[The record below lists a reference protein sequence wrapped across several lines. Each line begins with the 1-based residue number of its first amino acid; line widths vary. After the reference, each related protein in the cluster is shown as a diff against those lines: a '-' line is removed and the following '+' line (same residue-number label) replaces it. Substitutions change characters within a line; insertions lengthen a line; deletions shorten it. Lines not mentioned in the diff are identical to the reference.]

1 MEFYF
6 NEIPLFNE
14 SKINMIKVLIK
25 MIRRNRMLSN
35 SKLGFGLMRL
45 PKDKQSQIKLDE
57 VQRMVDSYMERG
69 FNYFDTAYVYEGSEE
84 AIRQTL
90 VEKYP
95 RDVYTLADKLPAWK
109 LTCQEDAERIFQESL
124 NRTGVDYFDFYL
136 LHSVEKS
143 HYPTYEKYQCFDF
156 IQEMK
161 KQGKIKYMGFSFHD
175 DADFLDKVL
184 TEHPEIDFVQLQ
196 LNYLDWENGVIQ
208 SRRNYE
214 VARKHHKPIIVME
227 PIKGGTLASFS
238 DDIERIYKDYAP
250 QKSIA
255 SWAMRYVA
263 SLDGV
268 MTILSGMS
276 NAQQMNDN
284 LDTMTHFEKINNEE
298 AKLIKQVTDQVLSY
312 PTIPCT
318 KCRYCTP
325 VCPMHIQ
332 IPDLFTAYNSA
343 KMYGENRRYQTYYKD
358 HSTGDYQPAKACIA
372 CGQCESVCPQHL
384 EIISL
389 LKEVSEVFDS

>member
-1 MEFYF
+1 MKFYF

-45 PKDKQSQIKLDE
+45 PKDKQGQIKLDE

-109 LTCQEDAERIFQESL
+109 LTCQEDVERIFQESL
-124 NRTGVDYFDFYL
+124 NRTGADYFDFYL

-214 VARKHHKPIIVME
+214 VARKHHKPIVVME

-238 DDIERIYKDYAP
+238 DDIEKIYKDYAP

-255 SWAMRYVA
+255 SWALRYVA

-325 VCPMHIQ
+325 GCPMHIQ

-343 KMYGENRRYQTYYKD
+343 KMYGENRRYDTYYKD
-358 HSTGDYQPAKACIA
+358 HSTGDYQPAKACIV

>member
-45 PKDKQSQIKLDE
+45 PKDKQGQIKLDE

-109 LTCQEDAERIFQESL
+109 LTCQEDVERIFQESL

-227 PIKGGTLASFS
+227 PVKGGTLASFS

-255 SWAMRYVA
+255 SWALRYVA

-325 VCPMHIQ
+325 GCPMHIQ

>member
-45 PKDKQSQIKLDE
+45 PKDKQGQIKLDE

-109 LTCQEDAERIFQESL
+109 LTCQEDVERIFQESL

-227 PIKGGTLASFS
+227 PVKGGTLASFS
-238 DDIERIYKDYAP
+238 DDIEKIYKDYAP

-255 SWAMRYVA
+255 SWALRYVA
-263 SLDGV
+263 SLEGV

-325 VCPMHIQ
+325 GCPMHIQ

>member
-6 NEIPLFNE
+6 NEIPLFNK

-45 PKDKQSQIKLDE
+45 PKDKQGQIKLDE

-109 LTCQEDAERIFQESL
+109 LTCQEDVERIFQESL

-196 LNYLDWENGVIQ
+196 LNYLDWKNGVIQ

-227 PIKGGTLASFS
+227 PVKGGTLASFS

-255 SWAMRYVA
+255 SWALRYVA

-325 VCPMHIQ
+325 GCPMHIQ

>member
-6 NEIPLFNE
+6 NEIPLFNK

-25 MIRRNRMLSN
+25 MVRRNRMLSN

-45 PKDKQSQIKLDE
+45 PKDKQGQIKLDE
-57 VQRMVDSYMERG
+57 VQRMVDSYMETG

-109 LTCQEDAERIFQESL
+109 LTCQEDVERIFQESL

-227 PIKGGTLASFS
+227 PVKGGTLASFS
-238 DDIERIYKDYAP
+238 DDIEKIYKDYAP

-255 SWAMRYVA
+255 SWALRYVA

-268 MTILSGMS
+268 MTILSGIS

-284 LDTMTHFEKINNEE
+284 LDTMAHFEKINDEE

-325 VCPMHIQ
+325 GCPMHIQ

>member
-45 PKDKQSQIKLDE
+45 PKDKQGQIKLDE

-109 LTCQEDAERIFQESL
+109 LTCQEDVERIFQESL

-238 DDIERIYKDYAP
+238 DDIERIYKDYTP

-325 VCPMHIQ
+325 GCPMRIQ

>member
-45 PKDKQSQIKLDE
+45 PKDKQGQIKLDE

-109 LTCQEDAERIFQESL
+109 LTCQEDVERIFQESL

-214 VARKHHKPIIVME
+214 VARKHHKPIVVME
-227 PIKGGTLASFS
+227 PVKGGTLASFS
-238 DDIERIYKDYAP
+238 DDIEKIYKDYAP

-255 SWAMRYVA
+255 SWALRYIA

-325 VCPMHIQ
+325 GCPMHIQ

>member
-6 NEIPLFNE
+6 NEIPLFNK

-45 PKDKQSQIKLDE
+45 PKDKQGQIKLDE

-109 LTCQEDAERIFQESL
+109 LTCQEDVERIFQESL

-196 LNYLDWENGVIQ
+196 LNYLDWKNGVIQ

-227 PIKGGTLASFS
+227 PVKGRTLASFS

-255 SWAMRYVA
+255 SWALRYVA
-263 SLDGV
+263 SLEGV

-325 VCPMHIQ
+325 GCPMHIQ

-343 KMYGENRRYQTYYKD
+343 KMYGENRRYDTYYKD

>member
-45 PKDKQSQIKLDE
+45 PKDKQGQIKLDE

-109 LTCQEDAERIFQESL
+109 LTCQEDVERIFQESL

-214 VARKHHKPIIVME
+214 VARKHHKPIVVME
-227 PIKGGTLASFS
+227 PIK
-238 DDIERIYKDYAP
+238 
-250 QKSIA
+250 
-255 SWAMRYVA
+255 
-263 SLDGV
+263 
-268 MTILSGMS
+268 
-276 NAQQMNDN
+276 
-284 LDTMTHFEKINNEE
+284 
-298 AKLIKQVTDQVLSY
+298 
-312 PTIPCT
+312 
-318 KCRYCTP
+318 
-325 VCPMHIQ
+325 
-332 IPDLFTAYNSA
+332 
-343 KMYGENRRYQTYYKD
+343 
-358 HSTGDYQPAKACIA
+358 
-372 CGQCESVCPQHL
+372 
-384 EIISL
+384 EIGRAH
-389 LKEVSEVFDS
+389 V

>member
-109 LTCQEDAERIFQESL
+109 LTCQEDVERIFQESL

-214 VARKHHKPIIVME
+214 VARKHHKPIVVME

-238 DDIERIYKDYAP
+238 DDIEKIYKDYAP

-255 SWAMRYVA
+255 SWALRYIA
-263 SLDGV
+263 SLEGV

-325 VCPMHIQ
+325 GCPMHIQ

>member
-6 NEIPLFNE
+6 NEIPLFNK
-14 SKINMIKVLIK
+14 SKINMIKVIIK

-45 PKDKQSQIKLDE
+45 PKDKQGQIKLDE

-109 LTCQEDAERIFQESL
+109 LTCQEDVERIFQESL

-227 PIKGGTLASFS
+227 PVKGGTLASFS
-238 DDIERIYKDYAP
+238 DDIEKIYKDYAP

-255 SWAMRYVA
+255 SWALRYVA
-263 SLDGV
+263 SLEGV

-325 VCPMHIQ
+325 GCPMHIQ

>member
-6 NEIPLFNE
+6 NEIPLFNK
-14 SKINMIKVLIK
+14 SKINMIKVHIK
-25 MIRRNRMLSN
+25 MIRRNRMLSK

-45 PKDKQSQIKLDE
+45 PKDKQGQIKLDE

-109 LTCQEDAERIFQESL
+109 LACQEDVERIFQESL

-263 SLDGV
+263 SLEGV

-325 VCPMHIQ
+325 GCPMHIQ

>member
-45 PKDKQSQIKLDE
+45 PKDKQGQIKLDE

-109 LTCQEDAERIFQESL
+109 LTCQEDVERIFQESL

-214 VARKHHKPIIVME
+214 VARKHHKPIVVME

-238 DDIERIYKDYAP
+238 DDIEKIYKNYAP

-255 SWAMRYVA
+255 SWALRYVA

-325 VCPMHIQ
+325 GCPMHIQ

-343 KMYGENRRYQTYYKD
+343 KMYGENRRYDTYYKD

>member
-45 PKDKQSQIKLDE
+45 PKDKQGQIKLDE

-109 LTCQEDAERIFQESL
+109 LACQEDVERIFQESL

-227 PIKGGTLASFS
+227 PVKGGTLASFS

-255 SWAMRYVA
+255 SWALRYVA

-325 VCPMHIQ
+325 GCPMHIQ

>member
-45 PKDKQSQIKLDE
+45 PKDKQGQIKLDE

-109 LTCQEDAERIFQESL
+109 LACQEDVERIFQESL

-143 HYPTYEKYQCFDF
+143 HYPTYEKYQCSDF

-227 PIKGGTLASFS
+227 PVKGGTLASFS
-238 DDIERIYKDYAP
+238 DDIEKIYKDYAP

-325 VCPMHIQ
+325 GCPMRIQ

>member
-6 NEIPLFNE
+6 NEIPLFNK

-45 PKDKQSQIKLDE
+45 PKDKQGQIKLDE

-84 AIRQTL
+84 AIRQTF

-109 LTCQEDAERIFQESL
+109 LTCQEDVERIFQESL

-214 VARKHHKPIIVME
+214 VARKHHKPIVVME
-227 PIKGGTLASFS
+227 PVKGGTLASFS

-255 SWAMRYVA
+255 SWALRYVA

-325 VCPMHIQ
+325 GCPMHIQ

>member
-45 PKDKQSQIKLDE
+45 PKDKQGQIKLDE

-109 LTCQEDAERIFQESL
+109 LACQEDVERIFQESL

-227 PIKGGTLASFS
+227 PVKGGTLASFS
-238 DDIERIYKDYAP
+238 DDIEKIYKDYAP

-255 SWAMRYVA
+255 SWALRYVA

-276 NAQQMNDN
+276 NAQQMNDH

-325 VCPMHIQ
+325 GCPMRIQ

>member
-45 PKDKQSQIKLDE
+45 PKDKQGQIKLDE

-109 LTCQEDAERIFQESL
+109 LTCQEDVERIFQESL

-214 VARKHHKPIIVME
+214 VARKHHKPIVVME
-227 PIKGGTLASFS
+227 PVKGGTLASFS
-238 DDIERIYKDYAP
+238 DDIEKIYKDYAP

-255 SWAMRYVA
+255 SWALRYVA

-325 VCPMHIQ
+325 GCPMHIQ

>member
-6 NEIPLFNE
+6 NEIPLFNK

-45 PKDKQSQIKLDE
+45 PKDKQGQIKLDE

-109 LTCQEDAERIFQESL
+109 LTCQEDVERIFQESL

-214 VARKHHKPIIVME
+214 VARKHHKPIVVME
-227 PIKGGTLASFS
+227 PVKGGTLASFS
-238 DDIERIYKDYAP
+238 DDIEKIYKDYAP

-255 SWAMRYVA
+255 SWALRYVA

-325 VCPMHIQ
+325 GCPMHIQ

>member
-45 PKDKQSQIKLDE
+45 PKDKQGQIKLDE

-109 LTCQEDAERIFQESL
+109 LTCQEDVERIFQESL
-124 NRTGVDYFDFYL
+124 NRTGVDYFDYYL

-214 VARKHHKPIIVME
+214 VARKHHKPIVVME

-238 DDIERIYKDYAP
+238 DDIEKIYKDYAP

-255 SWAMRYVA
+255 SWALRYIA
-263 SLDGV
+263 SLEGV

-325 VCPMHIQ
+325 GCPMHIQ

>member
-45 PKDKQSQIKLDE
+45 PKDKQGQIKLDE

-69 FNYFDTAYVYEGSEE
+69 FNYFDTAYVYEGSED

-109 LTCQEDAERIFQESL
+109 LTCQEDVERIFQESL

-325 VCPMHIQ
+325 GCPMHIQ

-343 KMYGENRRYQTYYKD
+343 KMYGENRRYDTYYKD

>member
-45 PKDKQSQIKLDE
+45 PKDKQGQIKLDE

-109 LTCQEDAERIFQESL
+109 LTCQEDVERIFQESL

-227 PIKGGTLASFS
+227 PVKGGTLASFS

-255 SWAMRYVA
+255 SWALRYVA

-325 VCPMHIQ
+325 GCPMRIQ

>member
-6 NEIPLFNE
+6 NEIPLFNK

-45 PKDKQSQIKLDE
+45 PKDKQGQIKLDE

-109 LTCQEDAERIFQESL
+109 LTCQEDVERIFQESL

-214 VARKHHKPIIVME
+214 VARKHHKPIVVME
-227 PIKGGTLASFS
+227 PVKGGTLASFS
-238 DDIERIYKDYAP
+238 DDIEKIYKDYAP

-255 SWAMRYVA
+255 SWALRYVA
-263 SLDGV
+263 SLEGV

-325 VCPMHIQ
+325 GCPMHIQ

>member
-6 NEIPLFNE
+6 NEIPLFNK

-25 MIRRNRMLSN
+25 MVRRNRMLSN

-45 PKDKQSQIKLDE
+45 PKDKQGQIKLDE

-109 LTCQEDAERIFQESL
+109 LTCQEDVERIFQESL

-227 PIKGGTLASFS
+227 PVKGGTLASFS
-238 DDIERIYKDYAP
+238 DDIEKIYKDYAP

-255 SWAMRYVA
+255 SWALRYVA

-268 MTILSGMS
+268 MTILSGIS

-284 LDTMTHFEKINNEE
+284 LDTMAHFEKINDEE

-325 VCPMHIQ
+325 GCPMHIQ

>member
-25 MIRRNRMLSN
+25 MVRRNRMLSN

-45 PKDKQSQIKLDE
+45 PKDKQGQIKLDE

-109 LTCQEDAERIFQESL
+109 LTCQEDVERIFQESL

-196 LNYLDWENGVIQ
+196 LNYLDWKNGVIQ

-227 PIKGGTLASFS
+227 PVKGRTLASFS

-255 SWAMRYVA
+255 SWALRYVA
-263 SLDGV
+263 SLEGV

-325 VCPMHIQ
+325 GCPMRIQ

-343 KMYGENRRYQTYYKD
+343 KMYGENRRYDTYYKD

>member
-45 PKDKQSQIKLDE
+45 PKDKQGQIKLDE

-95 RDVYTLADKLPAWK
+95 RDVYTLADKLPGWK
-109 LTCQEDAERIFQESL
+109 LTCQEDVERIFQESL

-238 DDIERIYKDYAP
+238 DDIERIYKDYTP

-268 MTILSGMS
+268 MTILSGIS

-284 LDTMTHFEKINNEE
+284 LDTMTHFEKINDKE
-298 AKLIKQVTDQVLSY
+298 ARLIKQVTDQVLSY

-325 VCPMHIQ
+325 GCPMHIQ

>member
-45 PKDKQSQIKLDE
+45 PKDKQGQIKLDE

-109 LTCQEDAERIFQESL
+109 LTCQEDVERIFQESL

-196 LNYLDWENGVIQ
+196 LNYLDWENEVIQ

-255 SWAMRYVA
+255 SWALRYVA
-263 SLDGV
+263 SLEGV

-325 VCPMHIQ
+325 GCPMHIQ
-332 IPDLFTAYNSA
+332 IPDLFTAYNSV

>member
-1 MEFYF
+1 MEFDF
-6 NEIPLFNE
+6 NEIPLFNK

-45 PKDKQSQIKLDE
+45 PKDKQGQIKLDE

-109 LTCQEDAERIFQESL
+109 LTCQEDVERIFQESL

-227 PIKGGTLASFS
+227 PVKGGTLASFS

-325 VCPMHIQ
+325 GCPMHIQ

>member
-45 PKDKQSQIKLDE
+45 PKDKQGQIKLDE

-109 LTCQEDAERIFQESL
+109 LTCQEDVERIFQESL

-214 VARKHHKPIIVME
+214 VARKHHKPIVVME

-238 DDIERIYKDYAP
+238 DDIEKIYKDYAP
-250 QKSIA
+250 EKSIA
-255 SWAMRYVA
+255 SWALRYVA

-284 LDTMTHFEKINNEE
+284 LDTMTHFEKSIMKKPN
-298 AKLIKQVTDQVLSY
+298 
-312 PTIPCT
+312 
-318 KCRYCTP
+318 
-325 VCPMHIQ
+325 
-332 IPDLFTAYNSA
+332 
-343 KMYGENRRYQTYYKD
+343 
-358 HSTGDYQPAKACIA
+358 
-372 CGQCESVCPQHL
+372 
-384 EIISL
+384 
-389 LKEVSEVFDS
+389 

>member
-45 PKDKQSQIKLDE
+45 PKDKQGQIKLDE

-109 LTCQEDAERIFQESL
+109 LACQEDVERIFQESL

-214 VARKHHKPIIVME
+214 VARKHHKPIVVME

-238 DDIERIYKDYAP
+238 DDIEKIYKDYAP

-255 SWAMRYVA
+255 SWALRYVA

-325 VCPMHIQ
+325 GCPMRIQ